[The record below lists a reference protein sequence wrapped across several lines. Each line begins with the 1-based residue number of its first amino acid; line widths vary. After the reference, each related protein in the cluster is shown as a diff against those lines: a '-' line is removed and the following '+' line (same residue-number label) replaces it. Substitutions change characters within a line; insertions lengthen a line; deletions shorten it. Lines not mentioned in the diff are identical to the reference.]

1 MVDAFLK
8 QAVIIALGSISILHS
23 PACAHGG
30 PPIDNA
36 GGPATKDQSRQIT
49 PGDQSILWDDAKIVR
64 ARSALI
70 SLEVSR
76 KRLVGLMGRLRIS
89 ERSAAYAENLGRS
102 GEASYWRRDIAQIRP
117 VIDSEL
123 KRAKP
128 LAAEADVRCGGC
140 TYSDLISK
148 VRKAIDDAVALRS
161 QAATSAH

>member
-8 QAVIIALGSISILHS
+8 RAMTIALTSISILHA
-23 PACAHGG
+23 PALAHGG
-30 PPIDNA
+30 PPIDIA
-36 GGPATKDQSRQIT
+36 GRPATEDQLRQII
-49 PGDQSILWDDAKIVR
+49 PRDRAGFWDDAKIVR
-64 ARSALI
+64 ARSALT

-76 KRLVGLMGRLRIS
+76 KRLVGLMRRLRIS
-89 ERSAAYAENLGRS
+89 EQSAAYAENLGRS

-161 QAATSAH
+161 QAAASSH

>member
-1 MVDAFLK
+1 MFDAFLK
-8 QAVIIALGSISILHS
+8 RAVTIALTSISILHS
-23 PACAHGG
+23 PACARGG
-30 PPIDNA
+30 TPIDNA
-36 GGPATKDQSRQIT
+36 GPAATKDQSRQMA
-49 PGDQSILWDDAKIVR
+49 PGDQSVLWDDAKIVR
-64 ARSALI
+64 ARSALA

-76 KRLVGLMGRLRIS
+76 TRLVGLMRRLRIS

-148 VRKAIDDAVALRS
+148 VRRAIDDAVALRS
-161 QAATSAH
+161 QAAASSH